1 MARTPGRSRWILW
14 PEVIMAKTEKEKTLT
29 GKQRAFVDA
38 LLDPSMRSYADAYRA
53 VYSTANMSPKVVRN
67 EASKLRAHPGITMA
81 LDAAR
86 ERVERERAR
95 DGVAERQA
103 IRRRLWTEVDDPDT
117 PSASRVQALRLLG
130 LASGTGMFS
139 ESQRI
144 EVSEPLP
151 TSEAETMAEIEAL
164 LRE

>member
-1 MARTPGRSRWILW
+1 
-14 PEVIMAKTEKEKTLT
+14 MAKTGTKVKELT

-38 LLDPSMRSYADAYRA
+38 ILDPEIRSYADAYRA
-53 VYSTANMSPKVVRN
+53 VYSTASMSPKVVRN
-67 EASKLRAHPGITMA
+67 EASKLRAHPGVTMA

-86 ERVERERAR
+86 SRVERERAR

-103 IRRRLWTEVDDPDT
+103 IRRRLWAEVDDQDT

-144 EVSEPLP
+144 EVSEPMP
-151 TSEAETMAEIEAL
+151 ASEAETMAEIEAL
-164 LRE
+164 LRDD